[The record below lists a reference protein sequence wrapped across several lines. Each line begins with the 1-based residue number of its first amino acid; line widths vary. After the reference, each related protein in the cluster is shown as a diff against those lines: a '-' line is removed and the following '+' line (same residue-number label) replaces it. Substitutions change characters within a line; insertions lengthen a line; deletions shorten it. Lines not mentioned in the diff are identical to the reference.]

1 MLAHSPLIVTLPA
14 WDLDRAS
21 HFYEDVLGLSR
32 AEDMPGEDGG
42 IVYESGGSRFY
53 VYQTEAPRGGA
64 TSAFFLVDDLSAEM
78 GELRHRDLE
87 FEEYDLPGLKTVDG
101 VFESGGMRSAWFKDS
116 EGNILALT
124 QQVPVPAAV

>member
-14 WDLDRAS
+14 WDIERAS

-32 AEDMPGEDGG
+32 ADDMPGEEDG
-42 IVYESGGSRFY
+42 IVYEAGDSMFY
-53 VYQTEAPRGGA
+53 VYNTEAARGGA
-64 TSAFFLVDDLSAEM
+64 TSAFFLVDDLKAEM
-78 GELRHRDLE
+78 KDLKSRDLV
-87 FEEYDLPGLKTVDG
+87 FEEYDLPGLKTEDG

-124 QQVPVPAAV
+124 QQVRVPSAV